1 MTGAFD
7 VARRHRIALALPTNR
22 ACSATITAVAGEAAY
37 AVREFGVEVHLL
49 VLDSSDAPTVAA
61 HARTVAGL
69 PAVPG
74 VVVHHLDERAQ
85 RAFLRAAIDRAALPE
100 PEPDRLLGLLLPDGV
115 SYGAC
120 TNRAFLVAAALGCR
134 SVHRR
139 DSDSRYQAFEGEP
152 VFPVHHELASLG
164 KRAADACAGVSE
176 VNLDPSLAHR
186 PVAMVGAS
194 FIGELSVDI
203 GGIRELDKD
212 AYDTVVGL
220 WAPAGWSEE
229 ERAGLAE
236 ESFKGAG
243 LLPFRGDRTTL
254 TLVDP
259 MRVDMCNIAFHQD
272 VYERLPLPP
281 ATDTIGSDYFLIH
294 AVHDATLPGVL
305 HNRDIENFYTGERRT
320 HAGFMAYQRRFV
332 KFLLSM
338 LHFHFV
344 YAGMAEAG
352 PALLDAGQRLDAAP
366 VRALLAKSVRL
377 DRAENERRLDV
388 VQRTYRRL
396 GGKYAEFA
404 EWLAADRE
412 RLLARAGRDIE
423 DFVLLIDG
431 WAALVDASRATDVR
445 GTAGRGGSARSR
457 SAAS

>member
-1 MTGAFD
+1 MTGLSD
-7 VARRHRIALALPTNR
+7 VPRRHRVGLTLPTDR
-22 ACSATITAVAGEAAY
+22 ACSATISAVAAEAAY
-37 AVREFGVEVHLL
+37 GARRFGVEVHLL
-49 VLDSSDAPTVAA
+49 ILDSSDAPTVSA

-69 PAVPG
+69 PVVPG
-74 VVVHHLDERAQ
+74 VVVHHLDEQAQ
-85 RAFLRAAIDRAALPE
+85 RAFLRAVIERAALPE
-100 PEPDRLLGLLLPDGV
+100 PDRMLGLLLPDGV

-120 TNRAFLVAAALGCR
+120 TDRAFLVAAALGCR

-139 DSDSRYQAFEGEP
+139 DSDSRYQVWEGEP
-152 VFPVHHELASLG
+152 VFPIRHELASLG
-164 KRAADACAGVSE
+164 RRAADASAGVSE
-176 VNLDPSLAHR
+176 VNLDPSLARR

-194 FIGELSVDI
+194 FIGELSVDL

-220 WAPAGWSEE
+220 WAPAEWSEE

-243 LLPFRGDRTTL
+243 LLPFRGDHATL

-259 MRVDMCNIAFHQD
+259 MRVDMCNIAFHRD

-344 YAGMAEAG
+344 YAGMREVG
-352 PALLDAGQRLDAAP
+352 PALLDDGQRLDAAP
-366 VRALLAKSVRL
+366 VRALLTQSL
-377 DRAENERRLDV
+377 LQGRAENERRLDV
-388 VQRTYRRL
+388 VQRTYRQL
-396 GGKYAEFA
+396 GGRYAEFA
-404 EWLAADRE
+404 EQVAADRE
-412 RLLARAGRDIE
+412 RLLAEAGRDIE

-445 GTAGRGGSARSR
+445 SAARPGGTARSR
-457 SAAS
+457 SAVR

>member
-1 MTGAFD
+1 MTGAFG
-7 VARRHRIALALPTNR
+7 VTRRHRIALALPTNR
-22 ACSATITAVAGEAAY
+22 ECSATIAAVADEAAY
-37 AVREFGVEVHLL
+37 AVGEFDVEVHLL
-49 VLDSSDAPTVAA
+49 VLDSSDASTVAA

-74 VVVHHLDERAQ
+74 VVAHHLDERAQ

-100 PEPDRLLGLLLPDGV
+100 PDRLLGLMLPDGV

-139 DSDSRYQAFEGEP
+139 DSDSRYQVFEGEP

-164 KRAADACAGVSE
+164 KRAADARAGVSE
-176 VNLDPSLAHR
+176 VNLDPALAHR

-203 GGIRELDKD
+203 GGIRELDKE

-220 WAPAGWSEE
+220 WAPAHWSQE

-236 ESFKGAG
+236 ESFRGAG
-243 LLPFRGDRTTL
+243 LLPFQKDHATL

-344 YAGMAEAG
+344 YDGMAEAG
-352 PALLDAGQRLDAAP
+352 PALLDAGQRLDPAP
-366 VRALLAKSVRL
+366 VRALLAQSVRL

-396 GGKYAEFA
+396 GGRYAEFA
-404 EWLAADRE
+404 ERVAADRE

-431 WAALVDASRATDVR
+431 WAALVDAGRVADLWSTAGSGGTARSR
-445 GTAGRGGSARSR
+445 GTAS
-457 SAAS
+457 